1 MGEIVFLV
9 LCWANDRRPFG
20 YKPLLGAP
28 EVDLAM
34 FQSMYGKPGS
44 PLLVA
49 PREMTRLERIQ
60 RTKRRAEHWV
70 KKERLALRAK
80 AASAV
85 LYCKEKYDS
94 AALAVEIFFI

>member
-1 MGEIVFLV
+1 MGEVIFLI

-28 EVDLAM
+28 EVDLLQ
-34 FQSMYGKPGS
+34 FRSVYGRPGS

-49 PREMTRLERIQ
+49 AREMTRMERIKC
-60 RTKRRAEHWV
+60 TKRRAEHWV
-70 KKERLALRAK
+70 KKERLALRTK
-80 AASAV
+80 AASAAQ
-85 LYCKEKYDS
+85 YCKEKYDS